1 MKIGGIKMI
10 KNIYDYVKLTEINNN
25 NIKLKFDTNS
35 FDKELN
41 EIKTTLL
48 TIRNFFGKDIC
59 FVVHEDSIQLMKGF

>member
-1 MKIGGIKMI
+1 MI